1 MKGTR
6 SLWLS
11 LTLVLLSGLAYGSS
25 SPGDPGI
32 EIDDPSCTPTLTQ
45 TITAGQ
51 IDSFSTTS
59 AGTGCFGFTIAGG
72 SAAFNTVDIQ
82 VGAFFDLSTIN
93 CFSPNYGCQKSTL
106 DDGTVTDLFFTA
118 LPSCI
123 DCSATS
129 TGTQAYG
136 GGTMFVVD
144 LTADQFGNW
153 GANTF
158 FIRGGSSTA
167 PADNPNLIQLAAVP
181 EPSMLLLFGIGA
193 ALTRIKLRVRPN

>member
-51 IDSFSTTS
+51 IDSFSTPS
-59 AGTGCFGFTIAGG
+59 AGTGCFGFTIAGS
-72 SAAFNTVDIQ
+72 SAAFQTIDVQ

-118 LPSCI
+118 FR
-123 DCSATS
+123 DCSDCS
-129 TGTQAYG
+129 SQAYG
-136 GGTMFVVD
+136 GGTTFVVD

-158 FIRGGSSTA
+158 FIRGGNSTA

-181 EPSMLLLFGIGA
+181 EPSMVLLFGIGA
-193 ALTRIKLRVRPN
+193 AFTRIKLRVRPN

>member
-1 MKGTR
+1 M
-6 SLWLS
+6 LF
-11 LTLVLLSGLAYGSS
+11 LLSGLAYANGL
-25 SPGDPGI
+25 PGDPGI

-51 IDSFSTTS
+51 IDSFSTPT
-59 AGTGCFGFTIAGG
+59 AGTGCFGFTILGS
-72 SAAFNTVDIQ
+72 SAAFQTIDVQ

-118 LPSCI
+118 FPTDVCIEGSC
-123 DCSATS
+123 S
-129 TGTQAYG
+129 QAYG
-136 GGTMFVVD
+136 GGTTFVVD

-153 GANTF
+153 GANKF

-193 ALTRIKLRVRPN
+193 AFTRIKLRVRRK